1 MVRLRVLQA
10 QVEIVD
16 GNIDRA
22 NALLAAA
29 LQLRDK
35 LVPNE
40 AAISQLMECGLTNA
54 EAKEALIATVL
65 VFCWLMLRLNSQQLI
80 ARVAR

>member
-1 MVRLRVLQA
+1 MRANSEEEGSPEQFVIVRLRVLQA
-10 QVEIVD
+10 QLEIVD

-65 VFCWLMLRLNSQQLI
+65 VS
-80 ARVAR
+80 AG